1 MIWLP
6 LILTVSALFI
16 ARIFLLDSTRTG
28 SCEKYYGV
36 TCQCSGEDRKL
47 MQLCPSSG
55 KERLNE

>member
-6 LILTVSALFI
+6 LILTVSALFV

-36 TCQCSGEDRKL
+36 TCQCSGTDRKL
-47 MQLCPSSG
+47 MQLCPTSG
-55 KERLNE
+55 KKRNP

>member
-6 LILTVSALFI
+6 LILTVSVLFV
-16 ARIFLLDSTRTG
+16 ARIWLPNSSRTG

-36 TCQCSGEDRKL
+36 TCQSSGEDRKL

-55 KERLNE
+55 K

>member
-6 LILTVSALFI
+6 LILTVSALFV
-16 ARIFLLDSTRTG
+16 ARIWLLNSSRTG

-36 TCQCSGEDRKL
+36 TCQCSRTDRKQ
-47 MQLCPSSG
+47 MRLCPSSG